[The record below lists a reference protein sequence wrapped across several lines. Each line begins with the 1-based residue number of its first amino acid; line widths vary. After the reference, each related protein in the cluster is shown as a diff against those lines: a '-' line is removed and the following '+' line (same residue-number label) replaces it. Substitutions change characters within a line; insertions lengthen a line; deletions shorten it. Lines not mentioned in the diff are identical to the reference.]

1 MKRKL
6 IFLLAFITVSLLF
19 ISISIPA
26 FADDVIQSGTWGSIS
41 WTLNETTGE
50 LVISGEGDI
59 ESLRDQNDAAWVPY
73 KNNIKTVTI
82 EDGVTGI
89 GFYAFANCDNL
100 SSVTIPESVT
110 TIRAWSFKE
119 CQSLREVVIPNS
131 CVNVSDDVFLWC
143 NNIVSMTMPMNAVG
157 CLPERGVKTIVIT
170 NGTSIPGSAFYRR
183 DAESITLPDSVT
195 SIGSYAFY
203 NCGVLKN
210 LNIPKSLTEIGDN
223 AFEWCYSL
231 ESVDLPEGLI
241 SIGDSAFLGCKKLK
255 NIVIPNSVVTVKAS
269 AFRMCEALTSAV
281 LPEGLTAVE
290 DYLFADCNNLESIII
305 PSNVECI
312 GDYAFNGCKKL
323 EEIIIPDKVIEI
335 KGRAFGDCSLLKKV
349 TIPNGI
355 LTLWKSAFEGAK
367 NIETFIMPIAAIH
380 LIPKNSLKTVVFT
393 SGNKI
398 PENAFEGCETLQKV
412 AFCGSEA
419 DWQSVQANDAW
430 MKDLDDVV
438 LLYHDCEWS
447 LDEDKHIGSCSV
459 CGSQLEIDHIWN
471 RGTVTTEATHL
482 AKGEKTYKC
491 TLCDEVKTEELE
503 KIAEHNYTKCV
514 EHDNDQHKNICECGE
529 TALAKH
535 SYGAWK
541 TVIKATAEKEG
552 ERQKVCACG
561 HKISEVIPALK
572 SNKKTDATS
581 QNETADNGKSSDDA
595 NVEDGGCSASFT
607 NRFIIIATVL
617 LVSFAFLKKRMRN
630 EYN

>member
-6 IFLLAFITVSLLF
+6 IFLLACITFALLF

-89 GFYAFANCDNL
+89 GFYAFSNCANL

-119 CQSLREVVIPNS
+119 CQSLREIVIPNS
-131 CVNVSDDVFLWC
+131 CVNVDDDVFMWC
-143 NNIVSMTMPMNAVG
+143 NNIVSMTMPMNAVVS
-157 CLPERGVKTIVIT
+157 LPERGVKTIVIT
-170 NGTSIPGSAFYRR
+170 NGTSIPNSAFYRC

-210 LNIPKSLTEIGDN
+210 INIPKSLTEIRDN
-223 AFEWCYSL
+223 AFQWCYSL

-241 SIGDSAFLGCKKLK
+241 TIGDSAFWGCKNLK
-255 NIVIPNSVVTVKAS
+255 SIVIPNSVVTVKSS
-269 AFRMCEALTSAV
+269 AFEMCEALTSAV
-281 LPEGLTAVE
+281 LPEGLTGVE
-290 DYLFADCNNLESIII
+290 DFLFDDCNNLESIII
-305 PSNVECI
+305 PSNVEYI
-312 GDYAFNGCKKL
+312 GNYAFNGCKKL

-419 DWQSVQANDAW
+419 DWQNVQANDAW
-430 MKDLDDVV
+430 MKGLDDVV

-447 LDEDKHIGSCSV
+447 LDGDKHIGSCSV
-459 CGSQLEIDHIWN
+459 CGSHLETDHIWN
-471 RGTVTTEATHL
+471 SGTVTIEATHL

-491 TLCDEVKTEELE
+491 TLCNEVKTEELE

-514 EHDNDQHKNICECGE
+514 EHDNNQHKNICECGE

-561 HKISEVIPALK
+561 HKISEVIPALDNNK
-572 SNKKTDATS
+572 NTDDSKNDASDNSGAASDSNAS
-581 QNETADNGKSSDDA
+581 G
-595 NVEDGGCSASFT
+595 GGCSSSFAG
-607 NRFIIIATVL
+607 NFIIIAIIML
-617 LVSFAFLKKRMRN
+617 ASFGFLKKRTKN